1 MRSSLALFADFRR
14 ALGTRRA
21 LLALPGWLV
30 RREFSVMVSEV
41 SVEPAAPAA
50 EPPAAA
56 LEWAPF
62 TAADVPHLVALNP
75 ALDAAEV
82 RGWLAA
88 GHDCVLARLD
98 GEPVHFRT
106 YVTGRVDLPYLGRAL
121 ALDDGDVLLGQAYT
135 APALRRRGLLAVA
148 AAWSE
153 RHVRSRG
160 HRRKVALIARWNEAP
175 RRAAERAGMVEIGR
189 VGVLR
194 LGPWRRWFAR
204 GRVRFDAAG
213 DLRLPPRDEP
223 AAAAAGTDAV
233 VA

>member
-1 MRSSLALFADFRR
+1 MRRASLALFADFRR

-30 RREFSVMVSEV
+30 RREFAVMVAEV
-41 SVEPAAPAA
+41 SDQAGPAA

-56 LEWAPF
+56 LDWAPL
-62 TAADVPHLVALNP
+62 TAADVPLLLALHP
-75 ALDAAEV
+75 ALDAAQV
-82 RGWLAA
+82 RGWLDA

-153 RHVRSRG
+153 RHVRARG

-175 RRAAERAGMVEIGR
+175 RRAAERAGMREIGR
-189 VGVLR
+189 AGVLR
-194 LGPWRRWFAR
+194 LGPWRRPFAR
-204 GRVRFDAAG
+204 GAVSFDAAG
-213 DLRLPPRDEP
+213 DLRLPPRD
-223 AAAAAGTDAV
+223 A
-233 VA
+233 